1 MKKYKLGVLGLGNMG
16 GSILNGII
24 NSSLYNKEEIFI
36 YDIDKAKLEKFNG
49 INVSLNEKD
58 LIENVEMLIVALKP
72 QMINVLKS
80 VEFNNKDLTI
90 ISIVAGKTVNDLKEI
105 FGDVK
110 VIRVMPNTPALINE
124 GSTAISRTSDV
135 SDEVFNKVKKIFSAI
150 GIVEEISDELMN
162 EIIPVNGSMPAF
174 LYYFAKAFIEKAVS
188 DGIDYEVAKSLCVQG
203 IIGSAKMISV
213 TNKPID
219 ELIKDVCSPKGATL
233 EGLKIL
239 EDNNVDQILKETASA
254 TIKRAYELSKL

>member
-36 YDIDKAKLEKFNG
+36 YDIDKTKLEKFNG

-58 LIENVEMLIVALKP
+58 LIENVEMLIVAVKP
-72 QMINVLKS
+72 QMINVLKTI
-80 VEFNNKDLTI
+80 EFNNKDLTI

-124 GSTAISRTSDV
+124 GSTAISRTFDV
-135 SDEVFNKVKKIFSAI
+135 TDEVFNKVKKIFSAI

-239 EDNNVDQILKETASA
+239 EDHNVDQILKETASA

>member
-1 MKKYKLGVLGLGNMG
+1 
-16 GSILNGII
+16 
-24 NSSLYNKEEIFI
+24 
-36 YDIDKAKLEKFNG
+36 
-49 INVSLNEKD
+49 
-58 LIENVEMLIVALKP
+58 
-72 QMINVLKS
+72 
-80 VEFNNKDLTI
+80 
-90 ISIVAGKTVNDLKEI
+90 
-105 FGDVK
+105 
-110 VIRVMPNTPALINE
+110 MPNTAALINE

-135 SDEVFNKVKKIFSAI
+135 SDIKFNKAKEIFSSI

-174 LYYFAKAFIEKAVS
+174 LYFFAKAFIEKAVT

-239 EDNNVDQILKETASA
+239 EDNNVDQILKETSSA
-254 TIKRAYELSKL
+254 TTKRAYELSKL